1 MLRACFVVYFTAMDN
16 DSQETWRRFLNPEVL
31 RANLILASIY
41 IATYEILKDSIIG
54 RIKDFYITG
63 FDETGDLIDPDYQ
76 FNVLSKNKSTLYASL
91 AWLKESNVITD
102 NDIRLFN
109 QVKQRRN
116 DIAHEI
122 SHMLSEGLPSDFPDR
137 FSDMVS
143 LLRKIE
149 KWWIINYEI
158 PLNPD
163 LVDVEIIE
171 DEIVPGP
178 IAGLRMMIDVALG
191 EEEEANYYYNEF
203 MKHFPRSDSPS

>member
-1 MLRACFVVYFTAMDN
+1 MD
-16 DSQETWRRFLNPEVL
+16 DSHETWRRFLNPKVL
-31 RANLILASIY
+31 RPNLILASIY
-41 IATYEILKDSIIG
+41 IATYEILKDSIIR
-54 RIKDFYITG
+54 RIKEFYVTG
-63 FDETGDLIDPDYQ
+63 FDQVGDIIDPDYQ
-76 FNVLSKNKSTLYASL
+76 TKVLSRNKSILYASL
-91 AWLKESNVITD
+91 EWLKDSNVITD
-102 NDIRLFN
+102 NDVALFT

-122 SHMLSEGLPSDFPDR
+122 SHMLSEGLPSDFPER

-143 LLRKIE
+143 LLTKIE

-191 EEEEANYYYNEF
+191 SEEEANYYYNEF
-203 MKHFPRSDSPS
+203 IKDFPRSDSSS